1 MPIQYNTGDW
11 FTLHP
16 GITYR
21 KYEMYSME
29 WPVDTELENM
39 MVCAAPYGGPM
50 AVVRDPKKIA
60 KIVGSVKPVVRI
72 FTASGVLLGSITWNN
87 GLLLAMGWSDHEE
100 LICVQDDGLVSIYD
114 MFGNYQHT
122 FSMGQEAKDTKVID
136 VRIFSSSAGTG
147 VALMTTNFRIFLI
160 NSIKEPKNRQLP
172 SMQKSIVDPTCWEVV
187 SEERDTFCLVAR
199 EKELLKLRQGDSIC
213 SIQNVSFDKEYSSI
227 VAMSVSYNHAYIA
240 LYTNNGILWMG
251 TSDLKTKL
259 CEFSTGR
266 TERLLQMSWIL
277 DSENCRSADGIVIT
291 YPSLLIVISVAGD
304 SNLYSYDPAIVLIP
318 EMDGV
323 RVLTNNCHEMIQKV
337 PKCVN
342 NIFAINSQEPSS
354 WLFEAHKKFLEKSHQ
369 SDEYL
374 CSIKDNLQL
383 AVNECVEAASYE
395 YDSTTQKSLIRAAY
409 FGSAFIPSHNPDE
422 YIRVCS
428 FVRVLNAIRCWKIGI
443 PLTIKQFHHL
453 KPDVILDRLVF
464 RKHYAVAIHIAKH
477 LKLPE
482 SRILEHWAF
491 HKVIHD
497 KNDKE
502 VEQKIASK
510 FRNRGVKGISFCN
523 IAKKA
528 EEVGK
533 RELAIML
540 LELEPKPSLQVPLLL
555 KLGESKKALL
565 RATESGDTDLVY
577 TVLLQ
582 LKETSQMGDFQ
593 MIIRKIPLAQ
603 DLYKKYCATYSK
615 SALQEIFMQEDDFL
629 AQAEFSLREGIEF
642 SNVVSSL
649 PTMSNAYKR
658 KHKNLEAELCDDAR
672 KLLKLQQTLNAD
684 DKYNID
690 STPIYGLPL
699 HDTIK
704 RILNIGDIKLAEKIK
719 NEYKVPDRRYWWI
732 RIQVYAQHFQW
743 DELEK
748 FSKSKK
754 SPIGYEPFVEVCLK
768 QNNVGEAKK
777 YLTKC
782 SSRKKV
788 EWLIR
793 AGMVEEAA
801 YAAFEQRDLQNLFVT
816 QMHATKMNNNA
827 LISTINNLITQL
839 SAKK

>member
-21 KYEMYSME
+21 KYELYSME
-29 WPVDTELENM
+29 WPLDTELEHM

-50 AVVRDPKKIA
+50 AIVRDPKKLA
-60 KIVGSVKPVVRI
+60 KITGSVKPVVRI
-72 FTASGVLLGSITWNN
+72 FTASGILLGTITWNS
-87 GLLLAMGWSDHEE
+87 GLLLAMGWSDNEE

-136 VRIFSSSAGTG
+136 VRIFSSPAGTG

-172 SMQKSIVDPTCWEVV
+172 SMPKSIVDPTCWETVT
-187 SEERDTFCLVAR
+187 EERNTFCLVAR
-199 EKELLKLRQGDSIC
+199 EKELLKLRQGDSVC
-213 SIQNVSFDKEYSSI
+213 SVKNVTFEKDYSSI

-240 LYTNNGILWMG
+240 LYTNNGIVWMG
-251 TSDLKTKL
+251 TSDLETKF
-259 CEFSTGR
+259 CEFNTGR
-266 TERLLQMSWIL
+266 TERLLQISWIL
-277 DSENCRSADGIVIT
+277 DSENCRSSDAIVIT

-304 SNLYSYDPAIVLIP
+304 SNLYSYDPAIFLIP

-342 NIFAINSQEPSS
+342 NIFAINSQESSS
-354 WLFEAHKKFLEKSHQ
+354 WLFEAHKKYLEKSHQ

-374 CSIKDNLQL
+374 CSIKNNLQS
-383 AVNECVEAASYE
+383 AVNECVEAAGYE

-409 FGSAFIPSHNPDE
+409 FGKAFIPSHNPDE
-422 YIRVCS
+422 YIRICRIL
-428 FVRVLNAIRCWKIGI
+428 RVLNAIRDSQIGI

-453 KPDVILDRLVF
+453 KPNVILDRLVF
-464 RKHYAVAIHIAKH
+464 RKHYGLAIHIAKH

-497 KNDKE
+497 KNDRE
-502 VEQKIASK
+502 VANKIALK
-510 FRNRGVKGISFCN
+510 FRNPEVEGISFCN

-540 LELEPKPSLQVPLLL
+540 LELEPKSSLQVPLLL

-565 RATESGDTDLVY
+565 SATQSGDTDLVY

-603 DLYKKYCATYSK
+603 NLYKKYCTMYSK

-629 AQAEFSLREGIEF
+629 AQAEFALREGIEN
-642 SNVVSSL
+642 SNVASSL
-649 PTMSNAYKR
+649 PIVSNAYK
-658 KHKNLEAELCDDAR
+658 KQHKDLEAELCDDTR
-672 KLLKLQQTLNAD
+672 KLLKQQQNIAE
-684 DKYNID
+684 KY
-690 STPIYGLPL
+690 SSQTTQLYGLSV

-704 RILNIGDIKLAEKIK
+704 QLLNIGDIKLADKMK
-719 NEYKVPDRRYWWI
+719 SEYKVPDRRYWWL
-732 RIQVYAQHFQW
+732 RIEVYAAHFQW
-743 DELEK
+743 DELDK

-768 QNNVGEAKK
+768 YNNVAEARK
-777 YLTKC
+777 YLAKC
-782 SSRKKV
+782 SSHKKIK
-788 EWLIR
+788 WFIR
-793 AGMVEEAA
+793 AGMIEDAA
-801 YAAFEQRDLQNLFVT
+801 LAAFEQKDLQSLWTVHMN
-816 QMHATKMNNNA
+816 ATKMNDRA
-827 LISTINNLITQL
+827 LVAKIENFIAQL